1 MKGQVMVTAMEKEGK
16 EGPETCKLRV
26 HYHAGGWVR
35 ERKESE
41 MTSRFHAWVRE
52 CMLRL

>member
-26 HYHAGGWVR
+26 HYHAGGR
-35 ERKESE
+35 DKGGEEEKG
-41 MTSRFHAWVRE
+41 T
-52 CMLRL
+52 L